1 MVYRLSSFDEVA
13 KAYNDIKPI
22 KGGRASMDLR
32 PLAQRR
38 YWWNR
43 VHKISDSKY
52 LLLDGHWAW
61 ASNSNDELR
70 ELTAPIIWERKE
82 DADYLTIRSHM
93 NDGISVSRYTFL
105 CNHLPKDMYFHWE
118 NGKHYVKHHSTGV
131 DHYLPKFKGKMDWQ
145 NQTFEMIQDNKI
157 VFKHKDGVFER
168 ANELQPF
175 KTRRIDKG
183 LDSMFAPKIAELY
196 EWMQVVLPIMGSTLA
211 DARSDYAGK
220 LTEGN
225 GGYGGYWYWQK
236 YVNAQEVREILS
248 NPEHEKRMALAVVL
262 ANEANAMDSENRF
275 EAKHDTLSLMRK
287 VIRKVANFY
296 LVEAR

>member
-22 KGGRASMDLR
+22 RGGRASMDLR
-32 PLAQRR
+32 PLAERR

-61 ASNSNDELR
+61 SSNSNDEVR
-70 ELTAPIIWERKE
+70 ELTAPIIWERK
-82 DADYLTIRSHM
+82 DDGDYLTIRSHM

-105 CNHLPKDMYFHWE
+105 CNHLPKDMYFHWD
-118 NGKHYVKHHSTGV
+118 NGKHYVKHHTTGV
-131 DHYLPKFKGKMDWQ
+131 DHYLPKFKGNMDWQ

-157 VFKHKDGVFER
+157 VFKHKDGVFTR

-175 KTRRIDKG
+175 KTRRIDKEV
-183 LDSMFAPKIAELY
+183 DKEFAPKLTELY
-196 EWMQVVLPIMGSTLA
+196 EWMQVVLPILGTTLN
-211 DARSDYAGK
+211 DARTEYANK
-220 LTEGN
+220 LTDN
-225 GGYGGYWYWQK
+225 NGYGGYWYWQR
-236 YVNAQEVREILS
+236 YVNADEIRAIL
-248 NPEHEKRMALAVVL
+248 NDPEHEKRMALAVVL
-262 ANEANAMDSENRF
+262 ANEAEAYDGEKRF
-275 EAKHDTLSLMRK
+275 MVKPDTLSLMRK

-296 LVEAR
+296 LVEQR